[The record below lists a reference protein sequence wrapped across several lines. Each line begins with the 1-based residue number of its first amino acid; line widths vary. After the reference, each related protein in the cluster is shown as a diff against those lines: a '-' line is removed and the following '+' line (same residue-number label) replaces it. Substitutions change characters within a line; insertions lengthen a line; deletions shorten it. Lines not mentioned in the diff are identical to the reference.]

1 MNLARQ
7 NLLKTVL
14 VAGALAAAAC
24 DTSSALDTAPTE
36 LRAPGNGPPAGP
48 TVNVARGGIPD
59 DSIRPAPT
67 VNVAKAG
74 TADDGVKPAPGI
86 GKAGTADDGV
96 KPVPEIAKAGTVD
109 EGVKPVSSGG
119 KVPSSPGGRKPVPPK
134 PATTH

>member
-1 MNLARQ
+1 MLGRSVKESMSNLARRK
-7 NLLKTVL
+7 LLTTVL
-14 VAGALAAAAC
+14 VAGALASVAC

-36 LRAPGNGPPAGP
+36 LRAPGNGPPTGP

-67 VNVAKAG
+67 VNVAKVG

-86 GKAGTADDGV
+86 AKAGTADD
-96 KPVPEIAKAGTVD
+96 
-109 EGVKPVSSGG
+109 GVKPVSSGG

-134 PATTH
+134 PASTH